1 MTSQQQPLQ
10 AVARVRTSNE
20 EAAARQLGEA
30 QKALSIE
37 QSRTNEL
44 LGYLHEYEHAPAVAS
59 VHWLANRAQFLSR
72 LQDAITAQTVRLR
85 QAEQAVEACRTRYI
99 LARQDCQVLDRL
111 EAGYR
116 RAAEYAQE
124 QRAQAAIDE
133 WVASRHGTVQ

>member
-1 MTSQQQPLQ
+1 MTSPQQPLH
-10 AVARVRTSNE
+10 AVARVRNNNE

-30 QKALSIE
+30 QKALSAE

-44 LGYLHEYEHAPAVAS
+44 LGYLNEYEHAPAVAS
-59 VHWLANRAQFLSR
+59 VHWLANRAQFIAR
-72 LQDAITAQTVRLR
+72 LQDAVTAQTQRLR

-111 EAGYR
+111 QAGYR

-133 WVASRHGTVQ
+133 WVASRHGAVQ

>member
-1 MTSQQQPLQ
+1 MTASKHPLQ
-10 AVARVRTSNE
+10 AVARVRNSNE
-20 EAAARQLGEA
+20 ELAARQLGEA
-30 QKALSIE
+30 QKALSVE
-37 QSRTNEL
+37 QNRTNEL

-59 VHWLANRAQFLSR
+59 VHWLANRAQFVAK
-72 LQDAITAQTVRLR
+72 LQEAIMAQTQRLR

-111 EAGYR
+111 EASYR

-133 WVASRHGTVQ
+133 WVASRQGGMQ